1 MKCPS
6 PEQIYD
12 MDLDNLLSLKKQI
25 DKNEINFDIIPLN
38 EEDFDLYDN
47 YSPNDKN
54 TILNLINSEIKERES
69 TNELLNFFSDLNY
82 DNNIEKKFLAE
93 LNSKN
98 NNYIFNRNILENIN
112 KENQTQ
118 NINLSNTNKI
128 VPNPQPIKLTVP
140 EDIKS
145 FLKRTKI
152 DPSKLQY
159 KVSSNKY
166 VEKFWSIDKEKKLRK
181 KNSDLSDISSNLT
194 NFSTKINDKNNL
206 KIKNIKGN
214 RSRIFSEKIVIG
226 AVDIKKEKTKKKK

>member
-98 NNYIFNRNILENIN
+98 SNYIFNRNILENIN

-128 VPNPQPIKLTVP
+128 VPNPQP
-140 EDIKS
+140 E
-145 FLKRTKI
+145 
-152 DPSKLQY
+152 
-159 KVSSNKY
+159 
-166 VEKFWSIDKEKKLRK
+166 
-181 KNSDLSDISSNLT
+181 
-194 NFSTKINDKNNL
+194 
-206 KIKNIKGN
+206 
-214 RSRIFSEKIVIG
+214 
-226 AVDIKKEKTKKKK
+226 

>member
-82 DNNIEKKFLAE
+82 DNNIEK
-93 LNSKN
+93 
-98 NNYIFNRNILENIN
+98 
-112 KENQTQ
+112 
-118 NINLSNTNKI
+118 
-128 VPNPQPIKLTVP
+128 
-140 EDIKS
+140 
-145 FLKRTKI
+145 
-152 DPSKLQY
+152 
-159 KVSSNKY
+159 
-166 VEKFWSIDKEKKLRK
+166 
-181 KNSDLSDISSNLT
+181 
-194 NFSTKINDKNNL
+194 NF
-206 KIKNIKGN
+206 
-214 RSRIFSEKIVIG
+214 
-226 AVDIKKEKTKKKK
+226 